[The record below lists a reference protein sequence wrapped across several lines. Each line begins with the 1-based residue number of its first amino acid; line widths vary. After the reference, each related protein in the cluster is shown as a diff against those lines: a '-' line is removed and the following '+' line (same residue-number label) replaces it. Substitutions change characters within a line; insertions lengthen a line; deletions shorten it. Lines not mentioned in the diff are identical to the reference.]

1 MRQIQEIRNSIFN
14 IQNEDDFNDVAIQAY
29 QFQTEHCEVYQRF
42 QAYLK
47 IDKSN
52 IKNYRDIPFLP
63 IQFFK
68 SQEIICKGDNTQYIF
83 TSSATT
89 GSVQS
94 KHLVSD
100 IHLYEESFIKSFELF
115 YGNINKYCILA
126 LLPNY
131 YEREGSSLV
140 YMVNQLIEKSKEN
153 GSGYF
158 LHQDDL
164 LYATLLKNESEGIK
178 TMLIG
183 VSYALLDFLDKYP
196 IDLKHTIIMET
207 GGMKGKRKELLKEQL
222 HSILCDGFG
231 VECIH
236 SEYGMTELLSQA
248 YSDGK
253 GIFTSPPWMKI
264 LIRDIHEPRRILQ
277 NGKSGGVNVID
288 LANLYSCSF
297 IATDD
302 LGKNKH
308 HNSFEIIGRIDN
320 SDVRGCNLMIE

>member
-14 IQNEDDFNDVAIQAY
+14 IQNEDDFNDVAIQVY

-42 QAYLK
+42 QAYLR

-68 SQEIICKGDNTQYIF
+68 SQEIICKGENTQYIF

-94 KHLVSD
+94 KHLVSE

-183 VSYALLDFLDKYP
+183 VSYALLDFLEKYQ
-196 IDLKHTIIMET
+196 INLKHTIIMET

-302 LGKNKH
+302 LGKNKL

>member
-1 MRQIQEIRNSIFN
+1 MSQIQEIRNSIFN
-14 IQNEDDFNDVAIQAY
+14 IQNEDDFNDVAIQVY
-29 QFQTEHCEVYQRF
+29 QFQTENCEVYQRF

-68 SQEIICKGDNTQYIF
+68 SQEIICKGENAQCIF

-100 IHLYEESFIKSFELF
+100 IHLYEESFIRSFELF
-115 YGNINKYCILA
+115 YGNIHKYCILA

-140 YMVNQLIEKSKEN
+140 YMVNHLIEKSKEN

-158 LHQDDL
+158 LHQNEL
-164 LYATLLKNESEGIK
+164 LYTTLLKNESEGIK
-178 TMLIG
+178 TILIG

-236 SEYGMTELLSQA
+236 SEYGMTELMSQA
-248 YSDGK
+248 YSNGK

-264 LIRDIHEPRRILQ
+264 LVRDIHEPLRILQ

>member
-1 MRQIQEIRNSIFN
+1 MTQVQEIRNLIFS
-14 IQNEDDFNDVAIQAY
+14 IQNEDDFNDVAIQVY
-29 QFQTEHCEVYQRF
+29 QFQTENCEVYQRF
-42 QAYLK
+42 QDYLK

-68 SQEIICKGDNTQYIF
+68 SQEIICKSENAQYIF

-89 GSVQS
+89 GSIQS

-100 IHLYEESFIKSFELF
+100 IHLYEESFVKSFELF
-115 YGNINKYCILA
+115 YGNINNYCILA

-140 YMVNQLIEKSKEN
+140 YMVNKLIEKSKEN

-158 LHQDDL
+158 LHQDNML
-164 LYATLLKNESEGIK
+164 HATLLKNESEGVK

-183 VSYALLDFLDKYP
+183 VSYALLDFLEKYRMQ
-196 IDLKHTIIMET
+196 LQNTIIMET

-231 VECIH
+231 VESIH

-248 YSDGK
+248 YSSGK
-253 GIFTSPPWMKI
+253 GIFISPPWMKI
-264 LIRDIHEPRRILQ
+264 LIRDIHEPLRILQ
-277 NGKSGGVNVID
+277 NRKSGGVNVID

-302 LGKNKH
+302 LGKKTH
-308 HNSFEIIGRIDN
+308 QNSLEIIGRIDN
-320 SDVRGCNLMIE
+320 SDIRGCNLMIE